1 MAISKIKPRHA
12 SEGKSIAQIL
22 KDRLDYNEN
31 PDKTRD
37 GLLVKTYQCN
47 ADTAWKEFTVSKQIY
62 SSITGRTRKPK
73 EDVISYLLIQSFK
86 PGEITPEDATELG
99 YQLAMEF
106 TEGQH
111 QFVVATHTDRH
122 HIHCHIE
129 FNSTTL
135 DCTHKFNNYK
145 DTYRTIRKISDRLCT
160 EHGLSVI
167 SEPKEKGQHYAEW
180 ANKHRGTSWKATLKN
195 TIDRVLPT
203 VRTFDDFLAAMRR
216 EGYEVRQDG
225 KYLKFRAVG
234 AGQERYTRA
243 KTLGADYTE
252 EALRER
258 VGKPPIRTK
267 SRTGRTADP
276 AKINLIVDIQS
287 RLRGRGPRY
296 ERWLKVHNLK
306 EAAKTLTYL
315 TEHGITEYAA
325 LEKLAAEQIAKRDA
339 AVTTI
344 RQYEQRMERIADL
357 RTHIVNYAKTRDIY
371 LQYRK
376 LPAAK
381 KAAFASAHEDELMLH
396 RAAKQAFEEYGEKKL
411 PAIKDLQAE
420 YKELLEK
427 KRVAYAEYRPL
438 KQQAQELET
447 IKKNVD
453 SLLQIDAAQQARE
466 AEKSRSE
473 QSQSR

>member
-47 ADTAWKEFTVSKQIY
+47 ADTAWKEFTISKQIY
-62 SSITGRTRKPK
+62 TSITGRTRKPK

-111 QFVVATHTDRH
+111 QFIVATHTDRH

-180 ANKHRGTSWKATLKN
+180 ANERRGTSWKAALKN

-203 VRTFDDFLAAMRR
+203 VRTFDDFLAVMRR

-252 EALRER
+252 EMLRER

-267 SRTGRTADP
+267 RRIGRTADP

-287 RLRGRGPRY
+287 RLRGRGPGY

-411 PAIKDLQAE
+411 PAMKDLQAQ
-420 YKELLEK
+420 YKDLLEK

-438 KQQAQELET
+438 KQQAQEMET

-453 SLLQIDAAQQARE
+453 SLLQIDAAQQERE
-466 AEKSRSE
+466 AEKRRNE
-473 QSQSR
+473 QSQAR

>member
-12 SEGKSIAQIL
+12 SEGKTIAQIL
-22 KDRLDYNEN
+22 KDRLDYDKN
-31 PDKTRD
+31 PDKTQG
-37 GLLVKTYQCN
+37 GLLVKTYQCS
-47 ADTAWKEFTVSKQIY
+47 ADTAWQEFAVSKEIY
-62 SSITGRTRKPK
+62 TSLTGRTRKPK
-73 EDVISYLLIQSFK
+73 SDVISYLLIQSFK

-99 YQLAMEF
+99 YQLAMAF

-111 QFVVATHTDRH
+111 QFVVATHVDRR

-145 DTYRTIRKISDRLCT
+145 NTYRTIQKINDRLCA

-167 SEPKEKGQHYAEW
+167 SEPKGKGKQYAEW
-180 ANKHRGTSWKATLKN
+180 AHEHKGTSWKAALKD

-203 VRTFDDFLAAMRR
+203 VHTFDDFLAAMRR

-225 KYLKFRAVG
+225 KYLKFRAAG

-252 EALRER
+252 EALRAR
-258 VGKPPIRTK
+258 VGKPPLCTK
-267 SRTGRTADP
+267 RRAARPADL
-276 AKINLIVDIQS
+276 AKINLIMDIQS
-287 RLRGRGPRY
+287 RLRGRGPAY
-296 ERWLKVHNLK
+296 ERWMKVHNLK

-315 TEHGITEYAA
+315 TEHGITNYAA
-325 LEKLAAEQIAKRDA
+325 LEKIVQEQGAKRDT
-339 AVTTI
+339 AVTNI
-344 RQYEQRMERIADL
+344 RQYEQRMERIAAL
-357 RTHIVNYAKTRDIY
+357 RTHIVNYAKTHDTY

-376 LPAAK
+376 LPVSR
-381 KAAFASAHEDELMLH
+381 KAAFEADHAEELALH
-396 RAAKQAFEEYGEKKL
+396 RAAKQAFEAYGEKKL
-411 PAIKDLQAE
+411 PAMRELQAE

-427 KRVAYAEYRPL
+427 KRIAYAEYRPI

-447 IKKNVD
+447 VKRNVD
-453 SLLQIDAAQQARE
+453 SLLQIDTAQREME
-466 AEKSRSE
+466 AEKRRNE
-473 QSQSR
+473 QTQAR

>member
-12 SEGKSIAQIL
+12 SEGKTIAQIL
-22 KDRLDYNEN
+22 KDRLDYDKN
-31 PDKTRD
+31 PDKTQG
-37 GLLVKTYQCN
+37 GLLVKTYQCS
-47 ADTAWKEFTVSKQIY
+47 ADTAWQEFAVSKEIY
-62 SSITGRTRKPK
+62 TSLTGRTRKPK
-73 EDVISYLLIQSFK
+73 NDVISYLLIQSFK
-86 PGEITPEDATELG
+86 PGEITPEAATELG
-99 YQLAMEF
+99 YQLAMAF

-111 QFVVATHTDRH
+111 QFVVATHVDRR

-145 DTYRTIRKISDRLCT
+145 NTYRTIQKINDRLCA

-167 SEPKEKGQHYAEW
+167 SEPKEKGKQYAEW
-180 ANKHRGTSWKATLKN
+180 AHERKGTSWKAALKD

-203 VRTFDDFLAAMRR
+203 VHTFDDFLAAMRR

-225 KYLKFRAVG
+225 KYLKFRAAG

-252 EALRER
+252 EALRAR
-258 VGKPPIRTK
+258 VGKPPLCTK
-267 SRTGRTADP
+267 CRAARPADP
-276 AKINLIVDIQS
+276 AKINLIMDIQS
-287 RLRGRGPRY
+287 RLRGRGPAY
-296 ERWLKVHNLK
+296 EQWMKVHNLK

-420 YKELLEK
+420 HKELLEK

-453 SLLQIDAAQQARE
+453 SLLQIDAAQQERE
-466 AEKSRSE
+466 AEKRRSE
-473 QSQSR
+473 QSQTR

>member
-12 SEGKSIAQIL
+12 SEGKTIAQIL
-22 KDRLDYNEN
+22 KDRLDYDKN
-31 PDKTRD
+31 PDKTQG
-37 GLLVKTYQCN
+37 GLLVKTYQCS
-47 ADTAWKEFTVSKQIY
+47 ADTAWQEFAVSKEIY
-62 SSITGRTRKPK
+62 TSLTGRTREPK
-73 EDVISYLLIQSFK
+73 NDVISYLLIQSFK
-86 PGEITPEDATELG
+86 PGEITPEAATELG
-99 YQLAMEF
+99 YQLAMAF

-111 QFVVATHTDRH
+111 QFVVATHVDRR

-145 DTYRTIRKISDRLCT
+145 NTYRTIQKINDRLCA

-167 SEPKEKGQHYAEW
+167 SEPKEKGKQYAEW
-180 ANKHRGTSWKATLKN
+180 AHERKGTSWKAALKD

-203 VRTFDDFLAAMRR
+203 VHTFDDFLAVMRR

-258 VGKPPIRTK
+258 VGKPPIRAK
-267 SRTGRTADP
+267 RRAGRTADL

-287 RLRGRGPRY
+287 RLRGRGPGY

-315 TEHGITEYAA
+315 TEHGITEYTA
-325 LEKLAAEQIAKRDA
+325 LENLVTEQTAKRDA

-381 KAAFASAHEDELMLH
+381 KAAFASAHEDDLMRH
-396 RAAKQAFEEYGEKKL
+396 RAAKQAFEEYGGKKL

-438 KQQAQELET
+438 KQQTQELET

-473 QSQSR
+473 QSQAR